1 MGSAV
6 WFEIPTHYGI
16 SSLVLKIT
24 MHCGFWQSCA
34 ITVGSAMAGQ
44 EIVLGIQRDCLLP
57 SKPIVYK
64 QRSPSKFLGSV
75 NHFYALRLWRQV
87 WKSVI
92 FVNWKVIVPIWISP
106 GIYWNVLLFHDHCLK
121 KSAQK
126 QSWLAVECEL
136 ACTLVPGGA
145 EGRRGAVKNT
155 GGRKGMSLV
164 SWVWV
169 WWVGQ
174 WGRGRV
180 STQEE
185 GRAAYKAISVS
196 ACREDPHQV
205 KTFPPASTPPP
216 PPPPHRKK
224 QDLWGIKELV
234 DLFLFANEASGQ
246 YGRQNSRRVVERFR
260 PANTHSIIFRVCEK
274 LHLT

>member
-1 MGSAV
+1 MKTSLEICYICELESGSANLNLS
-6 WFEIPTHYGI
+6 WYLLKCFAL
-16 SSLVLKIT
+16 SWSLPEKVCTEAKLT
-24 MHCGFWQSCA
+24 
-34 ITVGSAMAGQ
+34 GSWVRACLHFGAWWGRGQ
-44 EIVLGIQRDCLLP
+44 E
-57 SKPIVYK
+57 
-64 QRSPSKFLGSV
+64 
-75 NHFYALRLWRQV
+75 
-87 WKSVI
+87 
-92 FVNWKVIVPIWISP
+92 
-106 GIYWNVLLFHDHCLK
+106 
-121 KSAQK
+121 
-126 QSWLAVECEL
+126 
-136 ACTLVPGGA
+136 
-145 EGRRGAVKNT
+145 GAVKNT

-205 KTFPPASTPPP
+205 KTFPPTPPP
-216 PPPPHRKK
+216 PPSHRKK

-260 PANTHSIIFRVCEK
+260 PANTHSIIFRDCEK